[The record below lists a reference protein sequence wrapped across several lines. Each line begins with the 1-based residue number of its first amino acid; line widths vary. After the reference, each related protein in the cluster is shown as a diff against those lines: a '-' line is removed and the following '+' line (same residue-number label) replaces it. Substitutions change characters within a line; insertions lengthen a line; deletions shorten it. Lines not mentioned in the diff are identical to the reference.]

1 VSIGG
6 FATNVYSFL

>member
-6 FATNVYSFL
+6 FGNNTGI